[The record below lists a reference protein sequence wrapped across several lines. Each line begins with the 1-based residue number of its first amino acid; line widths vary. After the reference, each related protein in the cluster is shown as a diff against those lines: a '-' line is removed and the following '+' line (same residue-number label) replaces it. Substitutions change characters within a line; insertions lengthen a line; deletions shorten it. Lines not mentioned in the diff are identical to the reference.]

1 MSTMPISAALTSRQ
15 QQILSFIQD
24 RHREAG
30 LVPTLQE
37 IATHFG
43 FRSPNSVRQH
53 LRLIEKKGFVRR
65 LPGRSRALVLV
76 RHEQNAADSVRVPL
90 LGRIPAG
97 LPGIAEETAEEML
110 PLPAQ
115 LFHGSALFALHVHG
129 SSMTGAGILDGDIA
143 ILDAKL
149 EVKTGSIA
157 AVLVENEATLKR
169 VYRTPDELS
178 LKAENPSFADIKVSA
193 KAAKFLKILGVLI
206 GVVRKI

>member
-1 MSTMPISAALTSRQ
+1 MPMSAALTSRQ

-24 RHREAG
+24 CHRETG

-37 IATHFG
+37 TATHFG

-53 LRLIEKKGFVRR
+53 LRLIEKKGFVHR
-65 LPGRSRALVLV
+65 LPGRSRALVLAQ
-76 RHEQNAADSVRVPL
+76 HEANAADLVRVPL
-90 LGRIPAG
+90 VGRIPAG
-97 LPGIAEETAEEML
+97 IPDFAEESAEEML
-110 PLPAQ
+110 PLPAH
-115 LFHGSALFALHVHG
+115 LFHGSGLFALRVHG

-157 AVLVENEATLKR
+157 GVLIENDATLKR
-169 VYRTPDELS
+169 VYRSRDELS
-178 LKAENPSFADIKVSA
+178 LKAENPAFPDIKLTA
-193 KAAKFLKILGVLI
+193 KAAKLLKILGVLV